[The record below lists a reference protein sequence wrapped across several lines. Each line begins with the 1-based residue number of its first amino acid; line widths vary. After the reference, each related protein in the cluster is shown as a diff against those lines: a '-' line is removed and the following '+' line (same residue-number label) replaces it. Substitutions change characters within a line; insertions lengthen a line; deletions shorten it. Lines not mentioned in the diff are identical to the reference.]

1 MSSNNAIADQVFPD
15 TLVEQTLESEIQ
27 RRALCYLRDSTYL
40 DYFGLLLTTSGSD
53 QLITFDGAM
62 FALKI
67 HPSAPMLLYKQLTI
81 ECNFVESAAH
91 LAANLL
97 ARMAKETLSSMQ
109 ESLVCPSTFCCVN
122 GYQMMVGLDPED
134 IFDIYQFTAS
144 CRWKYW
150 QKMKTA

>member
-1 MSSNNAIADQVFPD
+1 MSSNNAIAEQVFPD
-15 TLVEQTLESEIQ
+15 TLVDQTLESEIQ
-27 RRALCYLRDSTYL
+27 RRALCYLRDRVYL
-40 DYFGLLLTTSGSD
+40 EYFGLQLTTSGSD
-53 QLITFDGAM
+53 RLITFDGAM

-67 HPSAPMLLYKQLTI
+67 HTSAPMLLYKQLTI

-109 ESLVCPSTFCCVN
+109 ESMVCPSTFCCVN

-134 IFDIYQFTAS
+134 IFDIYQLKANS
-144 CRWKYW
+144 RWKFW
-150 QKMKTA
+150 QKKRTA